1 MPLQLSNK
9 PSGVVKSAGYSA
21 SPQEKTQQNLHA
33 QNVECTRYRYTI
45 GTEIQQIITE
55 ATL

>member
-45 GTEIQQIITE
+45 GTEIQQIIAE